1 MSKSFFVILI
11 CFFCIFS
18 SNFGQACLKAKI
30 DPNFNQEEFD
40 QFKKA
45 FSSNKKGEKVNDP
58 IPITIHISESA
69 LNGSDFSIESIR
81 KDVLSLNSSFGLA
94 GVEFYLCGSPRIIEG
109 GSQTFTIQSADLL
122 NQRLHIQNTINVYIV
137 DDIVGTNGTIG
148 FAFVPWTRT
157 PRTRYVMVTP
167 NDIPNNV
174 SFKGV
179 LAHEL
184 GHFFGLFHTHETFRG
199 PEFVNGSNCLSSGDM
214 LCDTPADYN
223 LSRGGV
229 SRSNCRYVGSF
240 VDLNGDP
247 YSPDPKN
254 YMSYSFSTC
263 FSKFTV
269 DQAAKMSFYST
280 TELTYLTSECSFPD
294 FLISSA
300 EPSKSIR
307 ADEDIKIKY
316 SLDLDGDI
324 DLEEI
329 EVYFW
334 LSDDEA
340 ELGTIIQKETISLP
354 PGSTSLDLDFNIDFP
369 INRSTN
375 TYFLT
380 AQVDP
385 EFKVLEQEEGNNLH
399 TISVTVDNSA
409 LEDQVVFANPVSN
422 NILKIFLRDKSTKT
436 ELNFYIWDHLGR
448 LHKQVDVFKNREE
461 YFEEIDVSS
470 LADGLYILEAHFPD
484 KGRSESFNFYKQ
496 SL

>member
-1 MSKSFFVILI
+1 ME
-11 CFFCIFS
+11 S
-18 SNFGQACLKAKI
+18 SL
-30 DPNFNQEEFD
+30 DPNFDHSIFQHFVHNH
-40 QFKKA
+40 
-45 FSSNKKGEKVNDP
+45 SNKKGNITDPVAITFHIAEAIQGEYGLSQDILQSELNAVNNHFSNTDIEFFMCGAPRQISGEQSYTTRNADELNARNHIANTINIYLVNDVM
-58 IPITIHISESA
+58 A
-69 LNGSDFSIESIR
+69 
-81 KDVLSLNSSFGLA
+81 DVFGIGGFAFFPWDPRDNLQKYIMIDRGTPNLA
-94 GVEFYLCGSPRIIEG
+94 GVLS
-109 GSQTFTIQSADLL
+109 
-122 NQRLHIQNTINVYIV
+122 
-137 DDIVGTNGTIG
+137 
-148 FAFVPWTRT
+148 
-157 PRTRYVMVTP
+157 
-167 NDIPNNV
+167 
-174 SFKGV
+174 
-179 LAHEL
+179 HEI
-184 GHFFGLFHTHETFRG
+184 GHFYGLYHTHTTLNGLELVNRSNCEFRG
-199 PEFVNGSNCLSSGDM
+199 DL
-214 LCDTPADYN
+214 LCDTEADYN
-223 LSRGGV
+223 LALGGIDG
-229 SRSNCRYVGSF
+229 CKYVGEVKDS
-240 VDLNGDP
+240 NGDFYMP
-247 YSPDPKN
+247 NPKN
-254 YMSYSFSTC
+254 MMSYSSHRC
-263 FSKFTV
+263 ISEFTL
-269 DQAAKMSFYST
+269 DQSNRMNFYHTRDLS
-280 TELTYLTSECSFPD
+280 YLKSECSFPD